1 MKLIC
6 QYCGKE
12 ETDQSM
18 AGFLEQFKAVFEVE
32 GIPDIKWTCEQCE
45 TITNYYKAT
54 TAIEESYAK
63 NQTGVPSGTGTD

>member
-6 QYCGKE
+6 RFCGKE

-18 AGFLEQFKAVFEVE
+18 LGFLEHFKAVFEVE
-32 GIPDIKWTCEQCE
+32 GIPEIKWTCASCE

-54 TAIEESYAK
+54 TAKEESYE
-63 NQTGVPSGTGTD
+63 NQTAIPRRPWTD